1 MIIASTTQW
10 DGQVSNA
17 STISNAS
24 FDKFEASIL
33 AGSGVAATVTIPAG
47 FVAPF
52 HG

>member
-1 MIIASTTQW
+1 MIIAATTQW
-10 DGQVSNA
+10 DGQVANT
-17 STISNAS
+17 STISDETFA
-24 FDKFEASIL
+24 KFEASIQ